1 MGRRPAWA
9 LSASIFLLAGCG
21 GSSPERFDP
30 GRWLTANTAGKTVTL
45 TLRAEG
51 GRTGLGGINGYRR
64 GQVLVEIPAGW
75 QVTVRCQDT
84 SSTPQIV
91 RSHRQQPLRGPGVP
105 RGGDAAPRGGLRAG
119 GSATFSFVASRPC
132 AYRIACVVDDEE
144 IGNGMWEGLQIGG
157 TRQPVAILVRR
168 SP

>member
-21 GSSPERFDP
+21 GSSPERFEA
-30 GRWLTANTAGKTVTL
+30 GRWLTTNSADQTVTL

-51 GRTGLGGINGYRR
+51 GGTGLGGFNGYSR
-64 GQVLVEIPAGW
+64 GQVLVEIPTGW
-75 QVTVRCQDT
+75 RVTVRCLNT
-84 SSTPQIV
+84 SSTPQSCAIV
-91 RSHRQQPLRGPGVP
+91 DNSLSVGPAFPGAATPHPAAGV
-105 RGGDAAPRGGLRAG
+105 RAG
-119 GSATFSFVASRPC
+119 GSAIFSFVASRPG
-132 AYRIACVVDDEE
+132 AYRIACLVDDEE

-157 TRQPVAILVRR
+157 TQQPVAILVRR